1 MADEPSLPKP
11 ERGLTA
17 ELLSMWGSAARHV
30 QALLELAG
38 VEGREALGLYLRLA
52 VLLGVALVFLF
63 VGYLFA
69 LVFVVALAASL
80 LGVSWIW
87 ISLAFAIIHLLVC
100 FLCALHVKTH
110 FNDPVFTTTSAELRK
125 DFDALKAVRS

>member
-11 ERGLTA
+11 ARGLTA
-17 ELLSMWGSAARHV
+17 EFLSMWGSAARHV

-38 VEGREALGLYLRLA
+38 VEGREALALYLRLA

-69 LVFVVALAASL
+69 LVFVASLAASL
-80 LGVSWIW
+80 LHISWIW
-87 ISLAFAIIHLLVC
+87 ISLALAAIHLLVC
-100 FLCALHVKTH
+100 FLCALHVKAH
-110 FNDPVFTTTSAELRK
+110 FSDPVFSATAAELRK